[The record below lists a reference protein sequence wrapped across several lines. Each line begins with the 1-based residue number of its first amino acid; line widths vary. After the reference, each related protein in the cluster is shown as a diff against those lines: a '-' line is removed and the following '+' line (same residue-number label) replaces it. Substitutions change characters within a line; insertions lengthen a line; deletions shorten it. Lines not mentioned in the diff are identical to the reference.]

1 VLRRIGEANKRSV
14 EEVALRSDPDP
25 NPNPNPNPKPHPN
38 PNPNPNPNQVAL
50 RWVVQGGCAV
60 SVRPTAD
67 FGMGNSK

>member
-1 VLRRIGEANKRSV
+1 MLRRIGEANKRSV
-14 EEVALRSDPDP
+14 EEVALRSNPNPSP
-25 NPNPNPNPKPHPN
+25 NPNPHPC
-38 PNPNPNPNQVAL
+38 PNPNPNQVAL